1 MPACDVGL
9 LHNVLGSNIWQAT
22 ATSYESFLGA
32 HIVSGLGSAANE
44 SIMTIVVTD
53 LFSLHERGQ
62 WVGLYL

>member
-1 MPACDVGL
+1 MICCIIVLAS
-9 LHNVLGSNIWQAT
+9 NVWQAT

-32 HIVSGLGSAANE
+32 RIVSGLGSAANE

-53 LFSLHERGQ
+53 LFFLHERGR